1 MKKHFFKSLFLG
13 AFALVGVIG
22 ITSCSDKDDP
32 GSSNPQF
39 NKEKNEVNTSFV
51 FSVSTGKQADTR
63 QTEANV
69 QNDGGFLG
77 LDKAI
82 MLTYDTNGK
91 FFVTD
96 GTAAGTA
103 GVAATKRFDFATLL
117 SPNEITAAN
126 SHRILDLAL
135 PIGTDAMLFYGSAHK
150 TGSDAEQGLITYTTT
165 GDVANAFT
173 FALTSIAGQ
182 TGVAAKFS
190 NGLEYLAAILTELV
204 GVDDGA
210 GTPTS
215 WKKLGQDLTAGTTT
229 QTESEKNLGKAFNAL
244 TTIGANEYRAGSLA
258 AILGMMSDL
267 YKTVDMIISQ
277 NTATTEPKAFPIATN
292 LKAVMDTYFDP
303 ETNANN
309 SVVGYQDLKSTLVA
323 PTGFTLS
330 VTADDM
336 GDFPAGLGL
345 PYGTALMSYNTT
357 TNVFSA
363 VTTDQAL
370 IDATA
375 TGVPSQI
382 GTYMFPAELMY
393 RANSSL
399 RTSDTDKAVA
409 DFPNGVTN
417 WDTDTQWTNLGWP
430 TGITQ
435 EVTSSTR
442 AAALAQNINY
452 GTAMLETQV
461 TLDDGT
467 GGTVTNGTIA
477 DNKAALT
484 TETVNAEID
493 PSNLELI
500 GVLVGGQPDAANW
513 EFLPTSGSRN
523 AVIYDNVMN
532 QSTTSTTS
540 DFTIPTTGKNY
551 TMVLDNYNTSGT
563 QDAEVRV
570 ALEFKNNGPSFYGR
584 DNLVREGGVFYLVG
598 KLTLASANTSAL
610 QWDSNY
616 QLPPLDGSGQTT
628 QTNRVF
634 IQDHI
639 TAANFKMDY
648 TSLQKAYVTVP
659 DLRSGQ
665 LTFGLSVDIT
675 WLKGLSFETTLGTN

>member
-13 AFALVGVIG
+13 AFALVGMIG
-22 ITSCSDKDDP
+22 ISSCSDKDDP

-39 NKEKNEVNTSFV
+39 NKETKEVNTSFV

-63 QTEANV
+63 QTVADV

-77 LDKAI
+77 MDKAI
-82 MLTYDTNGK
+82 MLTYDTNG
-91 FFVTD
+91 D
-96 GTAAGTA
+96 GWVQTGTSTGQAGA
-103 GVAATKRFDFATLL
+103 DATKRFDFATLL
-117 SPNEITAAN
+117 SPNEITATN

-150 TGSDAEQGLITYTTT
+150 TGTDAQQGLITYTTT
-165 GDVANAFT
+165 GNKANAFT
-173 FALTSIAGQ
+173 FALTSISGQ
-182 TGVAAKFS
+182 SGVAAKFN
-190 NGLEYLAAILTELV
+190 NGLDYLAAILTELV

-210 GTPTS
+210 TTSPTS
-215 WKKLGQDLTAGTTT
+215 WQKLGTDLTAGTAT

-244 TTIGANEYRAGSLA
+244 TTIGTSEYRAGSLA

-292 LKAVMDTYFDP
+292 LKGVMDTYFDP
-303 ETNANN
+303 ETNTNN
-309 SVVGYQDLKSTLVA
+309 STTGYSDLKSTLVA

-336 GDFPAGLGL
+336 GDFPAALGL
-345 PYGTALMSYNTT
+345 PYGTALMSYNKT
-357 TNVFSA
+357 TNAFSA

-375 TGVPSQI
+375 TGAPSQI

-409 DFPNGVTN
+409 DFPNGTTN
-417 WDTDTQWTNLGWP
+417 WDTDTQWTGLGWP
-430 TGITQ
+430 TATGPQ
-435 EVTSSTR
+435 EVTASTR

-461 TLDDGT
+461 TLDDDPT
-467 GGTVTNGTIA
+467 TGTVTAGTLA

-484 TETVNAEID
+484 SDTSNAEID

-513 EFLPTSGSRN
+513 EFLPTNGNRN

-532 QSTTSTTS
+532 QTSTTTY
-540 DFTIPTTGKNY
+540 TIPTTGKNY

-598 KLTLASANTSAL
+598 KLTLASAKTSAL
-610 QWDSNY
+610 QWDTYY
-616 QLPPLDGSGQTT
+616 QLPPLDTTGKTT

-665 LTFGLSVDIT
+665 LTFGLSVDIS
-675 WLKGLSFETTLGTN
+675 WKNGLSFESVLGTN